1 MGPDLQPDVPL
12 LEVLLYGVLNPAT
25 IIIAFLMG
33 RKADDKSKIM
43 IAAFAGAIAGI
54 AVLYLITLLRLW
66 DCADACSC
74 RFGSIFDFARCGFCL
89 CRCRLF
95 AEVLIRAIGR
105 LQSSLPSNDTMT
117 GDDK

>member
-43 IAAFAGAIAGI
+43 IAAFA
-54 AVLYLITLLRLW
+54 LRF
-66 DCADACSC
+66 CTS
-74 RFGSIFDFARCGFCL
+74 SRC
-89 CRCRLF
+89 
-95 AEVLIRAIGR
+95 
-105 LQSSLPSNDTMT
+105 
-117 GDDK
+117 

>member
-1 MGPDLQPDVPL
+1 MAFF
-12 LEVLLYGVLNPAT
+12 NPAT

-66 DCADACSC
+66 DAPTL
-74 RFGSIFDFARCGFCL
+74 ARAASGVFLTSLVAGFVYAGAGYLLKC
-89 CRCRLF
+89 
-95 AEVLIRAIGR
+95 
-105 LQSSLPSNDTMT
+105 
-117 GDDK
+117 

>member
-12 LEVLLYGVLNPAT
+12 LEVLLYGVLNPTT

-66 DCADACSC
+66 DAPTLA
-74 RFGSIFDFARCGFCL
+74 RAAAGIFMTSLVAGFVYAGAGYL
-89 CRCRLF
+89 LKR
-95 AEVLIRAIGR
+95 
-105 LQSSLPSNDTMT
+105 
-117 GDDK
+117 